1 MLGTRRSK
9 FSAGGSTT
17 LVARTTTVVGDIHF
31 SGSLDVEGTVKGN
44 IIADS
49 GKDALVRIV
58 EKGRVQG
65 EIRAPSVIV
74 NGVVEGN
81 VYAAKHLELAPKGCV
96 HGDVYYSLLEMAAGS
111 EVNGGLTHIE
121 EPSSSPEKNVTAT
134 PEVSEVSEV
143 TSSRKTRDSKRAAEL
158 EIKSKPKLETNT
170 AATTK
175 KVASSKV
182 D

>member
-31 SGSLDVEGTVKGN
+31 SGSLDIEGTVKGN

-111 EVNGGLTHIE
+111 EVNGSLTHIE
-121 EPSSSPEKNVTAT
+121 EPGSSPEKNVTSTA
-134 PEVSEVSEV
+134 EASEVA
-143 TSSRKTRDSKRAAEL
+143 SSRKTRDSKRETEL
-158 EIKSKPKLETNT
+158 EMKSKPKLEANT
-170 AATTK
+170 AATAK